1 MTSPASAP
9 RPRQSLRRH
18 RAARPVLLALSLF
31 LVGAVYAAV
40 APATTS
46 SADGAA
52 DAQLIAQ
59 GKDLFAVNCAS
70 CHGLNAEGLAQQ
82 GAPALTNVGAAAV
95 DFQVRTGRMPMGNPY
110 AQAVG
115 KQNTFTDDEINA
127 LATYVGSLGS
137 GPKVPGEDQYN
148 PDGLS
153 SEDVAR
159 GGDLFRTNCSAC
171 HNFKGAGGALPNGVR
186 RSEPREDR
194 LGPARLGG
202 HAHRTRAR
210 CRCSL
215 PAPSPTSRREDRS
228 SPTFEQVNAHPVR
241 GASTLGGIGPGL
253 RGLLFWVDRRH
264 RRPWCSFRGLDHDQG
279 SAGMSTDLEKAHP
292 EHGELTSPDSP
303 VPDPG
308 VEEHVERY
316 TDVDQ
321 AAADRAY
328 RQIVG
333 MLALVPDAGDR
344 VRRGLLR
351 RAAIDAE
358 LIGLRGQPG
367 RCTAR
372 AARPAPSGLAALL
385 IGMALPSSG
394 PAC

>member
-110 AQAVG
+110 AQAEG

-153 SEDVAR
+153 AEDVAR

-171 HNFKGAGGALPNGVR
+171 HNFKGAGGALPNGFV
-186 RSEPREDR
+186 
-194 LGPARLGG
+194 
-202 HAHRTRAR
+202 
-210 CRCSL
+210 
-215 PAPSPTSRREDRS
+215 APSIEKTDPAQIWEAMRTGPGQMPVFAAGAIPDEDVKKVIAYVQ
-228 SPTFEQVNAHPVR
+228 QVNATPSA
-241 GASTLGGIGPGL
+241 GLTLGGIGPVAEGFWAWVVGIGSL
-253 RGLLFWVDRRH
+253 VLAAVWIATRG
-264 RRPWCSFRGLDHDQG
+264 
-279 SAGMSTDLEKAHP
+279 
-292 EHGELTSPDSP
+292 
-303 VPDPG
+303 
-308 VEEHVERY
+308 
-316 TDVDQ
+316 
-321 AAADRAY
+321 
-328 RQIVG
+328 
-333 MLALVPDAGDR
+333 
-344 VRRGLLR
+344 
-351 RAAIDAE
+351 
-358 LIGLRGQPG
+358 
-367 RCTAR
+367 AR
-372 AARPAPSGLAALL
+372 A
-385 IGMALPSSG
+385 
-394 PAC
+394 